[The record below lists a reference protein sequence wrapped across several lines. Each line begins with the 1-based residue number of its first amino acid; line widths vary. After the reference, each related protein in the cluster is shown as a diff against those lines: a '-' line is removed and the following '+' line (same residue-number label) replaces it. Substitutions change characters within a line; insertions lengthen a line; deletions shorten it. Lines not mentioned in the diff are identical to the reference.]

1 MTPSKDWH
9 SRGSPK
15 RAGLFLPDKICLKYV
30 WKKGKMDKDVE
41 NQVKQEK
48 NAMEPIIRVEHLCKT
63 FDVRDNTVH
72 AAKDI
77 SFDIERGDIFGI
89 IGLSGAGK
97 STLVRCLNLLEKP
110 TSGKVLV
117 DGKDL
122 MTLSGKELRL
132 MRRDIGMIFQ
142 HFNLL
147 MQKSVLDNVCFP
159 LKINGVKGEKAKKR
173 AMELLETVGLADKAH
188 AYPAQLSGGQK
199 QRVAIAR
206 VLANNPKI
214 LLCDEATSALDPQT
228 TKSILSLLKEINE
241 TYGITIVVIT
251 HEMSVVQE
259 ICRHVAVLD
268 HGELAESGTVQ
279 ELFRAP
285 KTDAAKKL
293 ILTGTEQIER
303 MHGEYLIRVTFGGQ
317 SSFEPVIGNLVLEYK
332 TPVNILYAD
341 TKNIDGNAEGE
352 MILQL
357 PEVKE
362 TAERMIKDLKAKNL
376 GVEVL
381 DHYVG

>member
-1 MTPSKDWH
+1 
-9 SRGSPK
+9 
-15 RAGLFLPDKICLKYV
+15 
-30 WKKGKMDKDVE
+30 MD
-41 NQVKQEK
+41 
-48 NAMEPIIRVEHLCKT
+48 PIIQVQHLCKT
-63 FDVRDNTVH
+63 FQVKGNTVN

-97 STLVRCLNLLEKP
+97 STLVRCLNLLEQP
-110 TSGKVLV
+110 TSGDVIV
-117 DGKDL
+117 DGKNL
-122 MTLSGKELRL
+122 TKLSDKELRL

-147 MQKSVLDNVCFP
+147 MQKTVLDNVCFP
-159 LKINGVKGEKAKKR
+159 MKITGVKGAKAKER
-173 AMELLETVGLADKAH
+173 AMELLRTVGLEDKAN

-228 TKSILSLLKEINE
+228 TKSILALLKNINE

-251 HEMSVVQE
+251 HEMAVVQE
-259 ICRHVAVLD
+259 ICHHVAVLD
-268 HGELAESGTVQ
+268 QGTLAESGTVQ

-285 KTDAAKKL
+285 KTEAARKL

-303 MHGEYLIRVTFGGQ
+303 MKGEKVVRITFSGQ

-332 TPVNILYAD
+332 TPVNILYAN
-341 TKNIDGNAEGE
+341 TRNIDGNAEGE

-357 PEVKE
+357 PEMQE
-362 TAERMIKDLKAKNL
+362 TAERMIADLKEKNL